1 LMEECLQVEKN
12 AYRIAVHQCSSNRAA
27 IDPSRAGLCFVGP
40 RQQARFRCDGCL
52 LLLGL
57 VRHI

>member
-1 LMEECLQVEKN
+1 MEKN
-12 AYRIAVHQCSSNRAA
+12 AYRIAVHQCSSDRAV

-40 RQQARFRCDGCL
+40 HQQARFRCDGCL
-52 LLLGL
+52 LGRF